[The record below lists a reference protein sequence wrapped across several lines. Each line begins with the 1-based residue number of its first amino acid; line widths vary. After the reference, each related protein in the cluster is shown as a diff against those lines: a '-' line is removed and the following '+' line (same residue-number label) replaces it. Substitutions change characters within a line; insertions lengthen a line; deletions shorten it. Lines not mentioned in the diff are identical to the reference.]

1 MYAAVESSQRIQDL
15 VKQHELKDAAIK
27 EEKDLSKMQRAQV
40 CGLCAVVLLLELI
53 QIIQNTMFQ
62 SRWLDLAT

>member
-40 CGLCAVVLLLELI
+40 CAVVLLLELI
-53 QIIQNTMFQ
+53 QIIQNTIFE